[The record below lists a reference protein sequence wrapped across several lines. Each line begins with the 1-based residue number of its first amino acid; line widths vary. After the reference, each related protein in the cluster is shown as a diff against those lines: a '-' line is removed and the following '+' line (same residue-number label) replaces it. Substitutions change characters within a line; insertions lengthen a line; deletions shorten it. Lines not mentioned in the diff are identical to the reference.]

1 MLNAQQALDMLNG
14 MGKTADEVS
23 LFLKAKGITGRK
35 RDSLHCPVANY
46 LISQGGHPE
55 ASIYGNYIAP
65 DYVQTPTEVLT
76 PKPVYNFILDFD
88 EGKYPEL
95 ESQ

>member
-23 LFLKAKGITGRK
+23 LFLKAKGITGKRK
-35 RDSLHCPVANY
+35 ESTCCPVANY
-46 LISQGGHPE
+46 LISQGGHPG
-55 ASIYGNYIAP
+55 ASIYGNYIP
-65 DYVQTPTEVLT
+65 PNTMDVHT
-76 PKPVYNFILDFD
+76 PKPVFEFILAFD
-88 EGKYPEL
+88 EGQYPEL